1 MVMKKGFTLIE
12 MVVVVA
18 VISALFLLT
27 IPNVSRVL
35 DLFLEKGC
43 QAQLKV
49 IDTALIEYRLAFDN
63 EAESIDDL
71 VEAELISESQTTCQ
85 SQMISIDDGKAVLDS

>member
-1 MVMKKGFTLIE
+1 MKDGFTLIE

-18 VISALFLLT
+18 VIGALFLLT
-27 IPNVSRVL
+27 IPNVSLVL

-49 IDTALIEYRLAFDN
+49 IDTALIEYRLMQN
-63 EAESIDDL
+63 EEAQSIDDL
-71 VEAELISESQTTCQ
+71 VETDLISEAQTTCQ
-85 SQMISIDDGKAVLDS
+85 DEQISIDDGKAILN

>member
-1 MVMKKGFTLIE
+1 MNKGFTLIE

-18 VISALFLLT
+18 VIGALFLLT

-49 IDTALIEYRLAFDN
+49 IDTALIEYRLLRDE
-63 EAESIDDL
+63 EATAIDDL
-71 VEAELISESQTTCQ
+71 VDAELISEAQTLCQ
-85 SQMISIDDGKAVLDS
+85 SQPIDIADGKAVLG

>member
-1 MVMKKGFTLIE
+1 MKNGFTLLE

-27 IPNVSRVL
+27 IPNVMRVL

-49 IDTALIEYRLAFDN
+49 IDTALIEYRLIQGEDAQ
-63 EAESIDDL
+63 SIDDL
-71 VEAELISESQTTCQ
+71 VDAELISEAQTSCQ
-85 SQMISIDDGKAVLDS
+85 SQLISIDNGKAELN

>member
-1 MVMKKGFTLIE
+1 MKKGFTLIE
-12 MVVVVA
+12 MVVVIA
-18 VISALFLLT
+18 LISALFLLT

-49 IDTALIEYRLAFDN
+49 IDTALIEYRLAYDE
-63 EAESIDDL
+63 EAQSTDEL
-71 VEAELISESQTTCQ
+71 VDAELISEQQTTCQ
-85 SQMISIDDGKAVLDS
+85 SQTISIDEGKAVLN

>member
-1 MVMKKGFTLIE
+1 VKDGFTLIE

-18 VISALFLLT
+18 VIGALFLLT
-27 IPNVSRVL
+27 IPNVSLVL

-49 IDTALIEYRLAFDN
+49 IDTALIEYRLMQEE
-63 EAESIDDL
+63 EAQSIDDL
-71 VEAELISESQTTCQ
+71 VETDLISEAQTTCQ
-85 SQMISIDDGKAVLDS
+85 NEQISIDDGKAILN

>member
-1 MVMKKGFTLIE
+1 MNKGFTLIE

-18 VISALFLLT
+18 VIGALFLLT

-49 IDTALIEYRLAFDN
+49 IDTALIEYRLLRDE
-63 EAESIDDL
+63 EAATIDDL
-71 VEAELISESQTTCQ
+71 VDAELISEAQTLCQ
-85 SQMISIDDGKAVLDS
+85 SQPIDIADGKAVLG

>member
-1 MVMKKGFTLIE
+1 MNKGFTLIE

-18 VISALFLLT
+18 VIGALFLLT
-27 IPNVSRVL
+27 IPNVSLVL

-49 IDTALIEYRLAFDN
+49 IDTALIEYRLMQDE
-63 EAESIDDL
+63 EAQSIEDL
-71 VEAELISESQTTCQ
+71 VDAELISEAQTTCQ
-85 SQMISIDDGKAVLDS
+85 TQLISIEDGKATLN

>member
-1 MVMKKGFTLIE
+1 MRKGFTLIE

-27 IPNVSRVL
+27 IPNVSSVL

-49 IDTALIEYRLAFDN
+49 IDTALIEYRLAFDE
-63 EAESIDDL
+63 EAQSIDDL
-71 VEAELISESQTTCQ
+71 VDAELISEAQTSCQ
-85 SQMISIDDGKAVLDS
+85 SETISIEDGKAVLN

>member
-1 MVMKKGFTLIE
+1 MKNGFTLIE

-18 VISALFLLT
+18 IISALFLLT

-49 IDTALIEYRLAFDN
+49 IDTALIEYRLVHDE
-63 EAESIDDL
+63 EAHSIDDL
-71 VEAELISESQTTCQ
+71 VDAELISEAQTFCQ
-85 SQMISIDDGKAVLDS
+85 KQLISIDEGKAVLH